1 MISVI
6 RMDNSFIELLKE
18 KREIRINN
26 IIFCYKKEE
35 ILGCSFVIYVGEKT
49 NQGIL
54 SIWSAEDS
62 PFDKDTVH
70 YILFQ
75 LDNNKTAIYLS
86 EANWK
91 MLEPHLFS
99 YGIVDAEKSIKYS
112 TIFYTSE

>member
-18 KREIRINN
+18 KKEIRINN

-49 NQGIL
+49 NQGFL

-75 LDNNKTAIYLS
+75 PDNNKTAIYLS
-86 EANWK
+86 EANWQ
-91 MLEPHLFS
+91 LIQSTLCS
-99 YGIVDAEKSIKYS
+99 YNFNQHYAH
-112 TIFYTSE
+112 TT